1 MTCFACG
8 KPGHK
13 SYDCPDKKTAST
25 PVRALAAGGR
35 PPQDTPPSTADCG
48 RLNRLTEEEAADAP
62 DVVIGEYLASGTTA
76 LVLFDTGA
84 TGLYITK
91 TTEEHEEHL
100 RIVLGNLKQHQL
112 YAKFSK
118 CEFWMEEVAILGHV
132 LSAGVAVDPSKIE
145 VMSMWQSPKIVTE
158 ICSFLG
164 LAGYYRRFI
173 KNFSNTVKPMTE
185 LLKSNTPFVWSD
197 KCEASFQ
204 ELRTRLTTTPVLTL
218 LDASKDFVVYYDTSR
233 QGLGCVLMQGVK
245 DIAYASR

>member
-1 MTCFACG
+1 
-8 KPGHK
+8 
-13 SYDCPDKKTAST
+13 
-25 PVRALAAGGR
+25 
-35 PPQDTPPSTADCG
+35 
-48 RLNRLTEEEAADAP
+48 
-62 DVVIGEYLASGTTA
+62 VIGEYLASGTTA

-132 LSAGVAVDPSKIE
+132 LSAEGVAVDPSKIE

-158 ICSFLG
+158 IRSFLG

-173 KNFSNTVKPMTE
+173 KNFCNIVKPMTE
-185 LLKSNTPFVWSD
+185 LLKSNTTFVWSD
-197 KCEASFQ
+197 KCEAGFQ
-204 ELRTRLTTTPVLTL
+204 ELKTRLTTTPVLTW
-218 LDASKDFVVYYDTSR
+218 LDASKDFVVYYETSR

-245 DIAYASR
+245 VIAYASR